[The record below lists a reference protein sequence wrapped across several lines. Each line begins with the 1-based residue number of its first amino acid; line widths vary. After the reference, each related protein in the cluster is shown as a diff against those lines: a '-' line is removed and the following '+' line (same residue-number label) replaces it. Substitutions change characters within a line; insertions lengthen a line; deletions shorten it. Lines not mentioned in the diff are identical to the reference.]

1 MDVIFPKEKLRFVC
15 GHESHPLKTV
25 SVVERA
31 SCGHLNL
38 ATTKFVIASIKCHLI
53 QPVRNVTLID
63 VKREK
68 VVYVR
73 GKQA

>member
-1 MDVIFPKEKLRFVC
+1 MVSLDNAFFRLSQVLEEERGCQAFSVIISFR
-15 GHESHPLKTV
+15 TV
-25 SVVERA
+25 FAV
-31 SCGHLNL
+31 
-38 ATTKFVIASIKCHLI
+38 TQFVIASLKCHLI
-53 QPVRNVTLID
+53 QPVRNVNLRD